1 MLRCVSLSFC
11 QFYTIG
17 YHRIGGATVSKKTKG
32 RGKEPNWVN
41 PANDRV
47 TSYTDE
53 EIDRFVDDF
62 ILGLDDEEWI
72 AMKSEF
78 GERETK
84 KRLRAG
90 FTKMDENNLVNIT
103 PKGPVH

>member
-1 MLRCVSLSFC
+1 M
-11 QFYTIG
+11 
-17 YHRIGGATVSKKTKG
+17 SKKTKG

-47 TSYTDE
+47 TAYTDE

-90 FTKMDENNLVNIT
+90 FIKMDENNLVNIT

>member
-1 MLRCVSLSFC
+1 M
-11 QFYTIG
+11 
-17 YHRIGGATVSKKTKG
+17 SKKTKD
-32 RGKEPNWVN
+32 RGKEPDWVN

-47 TSYTDE
+47 TPYTDE

-62 ILGLDDEEWI
+62 RLGLDDEEWI

-78 GERETK
+78 GEQETK

-90 FTKMDENNLVNIT
+90 FIKLDEKNLVNIT
-103 PKGPVH
+103 PKGPAH